1 MRLLSS
7 ICLLAYCLLVKNVC
21 CLELN
26 QDALHIWFVLLCSVF
41 KGLLHRKCLSDLFR
55 LPQQLL
61 YHIKVTSDCQLF
73 LKVFSISFFEIF
85 QQLIYRNLSFVIC
98 QEFFLK
104 FFSIESS
111 FVSCS
116 FLTTQLSYHV
126 IINMSITIFQVFL
139 MLLYLRIT

>member
-1 MRLLSS
+1 
-7 ICLLAYCLLVKNVC
+7 
-21 CLELN
+21 
-26 QDALHIWFVLLCSVF
+26 
-41 KGLLHRKCLSDLFR
+41 
-55 LPQQLL
+55 
-61 YHIKVTSDCQLF
+61 
-73 LKVFSISFFEIF
+73 KVFSISFFEIF

-98 QEFFLK
+98 QELFLK